1 VLLTNNAK
9 DYSEWTD
16 YIAYFK
22 TSLSKDLTSFDKIQD
37 VCSTYVK
44 EDCSCALYE
53 VDNGD
58 NETEALSHIQI

>member
-1 VLLTNNAK
+1 MNHAK
-9 DYSEWTD
+9 DYSGSKD
-16 YIAYFK
+16 HIAYFK
-22 TSLSKDLTSFDKIQD
+22 TSLSKDLTYFDKIQD
-37 VCSTYVK
+37 ACSTYVR